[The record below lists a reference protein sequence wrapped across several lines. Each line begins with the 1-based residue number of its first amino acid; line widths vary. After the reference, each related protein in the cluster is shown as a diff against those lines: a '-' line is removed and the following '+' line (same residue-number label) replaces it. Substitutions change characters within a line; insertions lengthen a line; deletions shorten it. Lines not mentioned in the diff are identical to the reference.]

1 MRKRL
6 LLLVAVLC
14 CIAMTF
20 SVLVACDED
29 ESTSGSVNETTGENA
44 DGKGE
49 ADDGNEE
56 TPEEEVSFVGKYY
69 EVVFDEI
76 DDESWVELKDDGTWE
91 DDDTAFGTYKI
102 KDGTIEFYW
111 IIASEPAFSGTIE
124 EGKMVIVM
132 FDIEHTY
139 RLVEEEAGDETAE

>member
-1 MRKRL
+1 MKRRL

-20 SVLVACDED
+20 GVLVACDED
-29 ESTSGSVNETTGENA
+29 ESTSGNVNETMVENT

-49 ADDGNEE
+49 TADGNEE
-56 TPEEEVSFVGKYY
+56 TQEEEVSFVGKYY
-69 EVVFDEI
+69 EVVSGEI
-76 DDESWVELKDDGTWE
+76 DETLWIELKEDGTWE

-102 KDGTIEFYW
+102 KNGTIEFYW

-132 FDIEHTY
+132 FDIEHTF
-139 RLVEEEAGDETAE
+139 LLAEEEAGDETVE

>member
-111 IIASEPAFSGTIE
+111 IIASEPAF
-124 EGKMVIVM
+124 
-132 FDIEHTY
+132 TY